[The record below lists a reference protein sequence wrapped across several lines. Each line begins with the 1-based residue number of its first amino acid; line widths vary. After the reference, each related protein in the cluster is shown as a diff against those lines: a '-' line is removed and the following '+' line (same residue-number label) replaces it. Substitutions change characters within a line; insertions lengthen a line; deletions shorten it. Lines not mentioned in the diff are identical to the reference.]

1 MAGHIITIIGGK
13 GGLGKSQIAA
23 NLAFGY
29 ATETKVKTLLLDF
42 DQKAT
47 GDQDFITGMKGKKH
61 LKELADFKG
70 AIDPNSIAQFVNMNQ
85 NVFYVGMPNDATL
98 AESIEAESLG
108 RVLKAVPNIY
118 PITIIDAGNELTP
131 LALKALEFS
140 TLIFVV
146 VTPDI
151 LALNQTK
158 KLYSDLI
165 TLMFPKEMIHFLM
178 NQGQQGHPVTPEVV
192 GKTLGKPPF
201 HVIPRDDQTCAMALN
216 QKKPAVLSARTSP
229 FSKGVIDTV
238 RKLNEKSVLRS
249 LEALNKPTDTAKA
262 NKAKEG
268 GAPGGGKSPW
278 TELKSRIHKALV
290 EEMDLKNSDDSDPK
304 AQVILKEKT
313 KKGIVDLLGK
323 EDTKG
328 ILNTRE
334 DMNQIVKEILDEA
347 LGLGPLEDLLRDK
360 SISEVMVVGP
370 YKIYYEQGGKI
381 KLSEVTFTN
390 DRQVLNVIERIVA
403 PIGRR
408 IDEKTPYV
416 DARLRDGSR
425 VHAIIPPSA
434 IDGCTITIRKFPEKR
449 LSYKDLVK
457 FGSMT
462 ENMADF
468 LRIAVEAHR
477 NIIVSGGTGSG
488 KTTLINVLGA
498 FIQSNER
505 IITCEDSAELNFPQ
519 EHVVRLETRPPSLEG
534 DGAIDIRCL
543 VKQTLRMRPDRIV
556 VGECRGGETLDML
569 QAMGTG
575 HDGSMT
581 TVHSNNPRECIG
593 RLETLVQYAGTALS
607 PRAIKEMI
615 ASAVHMIV
623 QQSRLEDG
631 SRRVMYITEIGG
643 MQGDTVILQDIF
655 LFVQKEIDRNG
666 KIIGEFQATGF
677 IPKFI
682 EVLERKGYN
691 VPRGI
696 FSNRP
701 VPTGGGGTPAG
712 GNPGGEGTQAKPQ
725 APAAQNPQ
733 GQRPPAPGQK
743 PSGNPAAK
751 PQAPVKKVGT

>member
-13 GGLGKSQIAA
+13 GGLGKSQVAA
-23 NLAFGY
+23 NLAFAY
-29 ATETKVKTLLLDF
+29 ALEGKVKALLLDF
-42 DQKAT
+42 DQKAS
-47 GDQDFITGMKGKKH
+47 GDQDFITGMKGKKN
-61 LKELADFKG
+61 LRELADFKG
-70 AIDPNSIAQFVNMNQ
+70 AIDPNTIQQFVNMNQ
-85 NVFYVGMPNDATL
+85 NVFYIGMPNEQTA
-98 AESIEAESLG
+98 ANGIEVEALG
-108 RVLKAVPNIY
+108 RTLKAVTNIY
-118 PITIIDAGNELTP
+118 PITIIDAGNELNP
-131 LALKALEFS
+131 LAIKALEFS

-158 KLYSDLI
+158 KLYSELV
-165 TLMFPKEMIHFLM
+165 TMMFPKDMIQFVL
-178 NQGQQGHPVTPEVV
+178 NQAQQGHPVTNDVIA
-192 GKTLGKPPF
+192 KTLGKPIF
-201 HVIPRDDQTCAMALN
+201 SAIGRDDQSCTIALN
-216 QKKPAVLSARTSP
+216 SKKPVMLVARNST
-229 FSKGVIDTV
+229 FAKGVVDTF
-238 RKLNEKSVLRS
+238 RKLNEKGILRA
-249 LEALNKPTDTAKA
+249 LEKLNKPADVGAKKTDE
-262 NKAKEG
+262 NKEG
-268 GAPGGGKSPW
+268 GSVKGGKSPW

-290 EEMDLKNSDDSDPK
+290 EEMDLKKADDNDPK
-304 AQVILKEKT
+304 AQIILKEQT
-313 KKGIVDLLGK
+313 KKVVVDLLGK
-323 EDTKG
+323 EDTKS
-328 ILNTRE
+328 ILTSRE

-347 LGLGPLEDLLRDK
+347 LGLGPLEDMLKDK
-360 SISEVMVVGP
+360 TISEVMVVGP
-370 YKIYYEQGGKI
+370 HKIYYEQGGKL
-381 KLSEVTFTN
+381 KLSDVTFTN

-425 VHAIIPPSA
+425 VHAIIPPSS

-449 LSYKDLVK
+449 LTYKDLVK
-457 FGSMT
+457 YGSMT
-462 ENMADF
+462 ESMADF

-488 KTTLINVLGA
+488 KTTLINVLGG

-519 EHVVRLETRPPSLEG
+519 EHIVRLETRPPSLEG

-593 RLETLVQYAGTALS
+593 RLETLVQYAGTSIS

-615 ASAVHMIV
+615 ANAVHMII
-623 QQSRLEDG
+623 QQSRLDDG

-643 MQGDTVILQDIF
+643 LQGDTVILQDIF
-655 LFVQKEIDRNG
+655 LFIQKEIDKSG
-666 KIIGEFQATGF
+666 KILGEFQATGF

-696 FSNRP
+696 FSSRP
-701 VPTGGGGTPAG
+701 PQAAPATPAPATPSAASSG
-712 GNPGGEGTQAKPQ
+712 VNPAGAAKP
-725 APAAQNPQ
+725 AVN
-733 GQRPPAPGQK
+733 
-743 PSGNPAAK
+743 GNPASAAGAK
-751 PQAPVKKVGT
+751 PPVKK